1 MGYEEGLSRVPFLI
15 AREVWE
21 TGSDPPQILKFF
33 WGLKNSKVVFGVSC
47 NRRKFLS
54 EKIVNWPI

>member
-33 WGLKNSKVVFGVSC
+33 GVS
-47 NRRKFLS
+47 
-54 EKIVNWPI
+54 KIQKSYLVSRVIDENF